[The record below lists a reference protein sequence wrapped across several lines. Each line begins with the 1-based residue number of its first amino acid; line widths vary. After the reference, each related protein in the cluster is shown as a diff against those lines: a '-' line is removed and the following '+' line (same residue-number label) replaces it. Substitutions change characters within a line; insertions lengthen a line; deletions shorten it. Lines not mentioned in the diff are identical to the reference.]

1 MVNTKN
7 NNQID
12 DFFESIDSATDDTEE
27 EIVDE

>member
-12 DFFESIDSATDDTEE
+12 DFFESIDSVTDDTEE